1 MCVYINKQKP
11 GCLSVLALASWLHAG
26 FLFFTNLAWAKAM
39 LETSLYRAYAS
50 IRLICCTFPL
60 ECAVKRFTALIPT
73 RSGFFLCFV
82 EGACDP
88 AWMRLLTI
96 LCLCSHHQTSGCVCC
111 WVLVLKQR
119 AIFKR
124 RSTLL
129 NSLEVYGCAIF
140 KNSTSE
146 ISVDF
151 SVHLEENSSLLYVKI
166 AYMGRWFAQPDF

>member
-1 MCVYINKQKP
+1 M
-11 GCLSVLALASWLHAG
+11 SVCAGISQLAACRVPLLHKLGLGKSYAG
-26 FLFFTNLAWAKAM
+26 DFLIQSRRF
-39 LETSLYRAYAS
+39 AS

-82 EGACDP
+82 EGVCDP
-88 AWMRLLTI
+88 AWMRLITI

-111 WVLVLKQR
+111 WVLVLKRR